1 MKLLIQIPCRNEED
15 TLPTTLAQLPRSL
28 PGVGRVEWL
37 IVDDGSTDRTVEVA
51 RAAGVD
57 HVVSFPTHQG
67 LARAFAAGLEAC
79 VAAGADIVVN
89 TDADNQYEAACIPDL
104 IAPILAGRAEIVVG
118 ARPIDEIRDFS
129 PVKKLL
135 QKLGS
140 WSVRQ
145 ASGTRVADS
154 PSGFRAFT
162 REAAL
167 RLNVFSEYTY
177 TLETVIQAGQKNIPI
192 TSVPIRTNPS
202 VRPSRL
208 VRSVPSYVR
217 RSIGTIA
224 RIFMLYRP
232 LRFFFWAGLLPV
244 GGGVALGVRWL
255 ALFFL
260 EDAQRTRAP
269 SLILAAVLLLAG
281 FQLWTFGLVADLMA
295 ANRVLLED
303 VQLRLRRSEAERTR
317 GGAGR

>member
-1 MKLLIQIPCRNEED
+1 MKLIIQIPCRNEED
-15 TLPTTLAQLPRSL
+15 ALPATLAHLPRSL
-28 PGVGRVEWL
+28 PGASTVEWL
-37 IVDDGSTDRTVEVA
+37 IIDDGSTDRTVEVA

-57 HVVSFPTHQG
+57 HVVSFPTHRG
-67 LARAFAAGLEAC
+67 LACAFAAGLEAC
-79 VAAGADIVVN
+79 VGAGADIIVN
-89 TDADNQYEAACIPDL
+89 TDADNQYCADCIPDL
-104 IAPILAGRAEIVVG
+104 IAPILAGQAEIVVG
-118 ARPIDEIRDFS
+118 ARPIDDIQEFS
-129 PVKKLL
+129 RVKKFL

-145 ASGTRVADS
+145 ASRTSVVDS

-162 REAAL
+162 RDAAL
-167 RLNVFSEYTY
+167 RLNIFSGYTY

-208 VRSVPSYVR
+208 VRSIPSYVR
-217 RSIGTIA
+217 RSIATMA

-232 LRFFFWAGLLPV
+232 LRFFFWVGMLPV
-244 GGGVALGVRWL
+244 SGGVALGLRWI

-260 EDAQRTRAP
+260 EDAQRSRAP

-303 VQLRLRRSEAERTR
+303 VQLRLRRSEAERSSR
-317 GGAGR
+317 GGGP